1 MICHDY
7 TPPVKLCFLAYS
19 HSPVGSLWCTQVKEP
34 EIPLIVKNTVVYFYW
49 ISQRTSWAGYR
60 LRLSCVRRF
69 NSGQEVVADIWQGT
83 SVSNKHAVARYQH
96 SPQSPDNVKQKSI
109 RQPTRG
115 GRKGG
120 AKNTKRV
127 KVAELWGVVVEE
139 GGFQNKTNH
148 LTA

>member
-1 MICHDY
+1 MLNFI
-7 TPPVKLCFLAYS
+7 KNLMGGLQAS
-19 HSPVGSLWCTQVKEP
+19 
-34 EIPLIVKNTVVYFYW
+34 IVMCSTF
-49 ISQRTSWAGYR
+49 
-60 LRLSCVRRF
+60 
-69 NSGQEVVADIWQGT
+69 SGQEVVADIWQGT
-83 SVSNKHAVARYQH
+83 SVSNKHTVARYQH

-127 KVAELWGVVVEE
+127 EVAELWGVVVEE